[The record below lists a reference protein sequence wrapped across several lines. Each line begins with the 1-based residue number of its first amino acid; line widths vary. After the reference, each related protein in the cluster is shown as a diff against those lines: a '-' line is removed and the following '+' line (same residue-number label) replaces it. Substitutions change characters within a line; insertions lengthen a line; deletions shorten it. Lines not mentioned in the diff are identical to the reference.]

1 MSELNIMVVDD
12 DADTLEFMAEC
23 LTSYGYH
30 VIPWPSSS
38 EAIEQIQQHQPD
50 LVVLDHR
57 LDLPPNGWEIFLA
70 LRALPMTAHIPVIL
84 YSAEHMVLQ
93 SFCDRVRSMAGDVLD
108 KPFKMEALVA
118 KIEALTNTVPQ

>member
-23 LTSYGYH
+23 LTAYGYQ
-30 VIPWPSSS
+30 VMPWRTSSG
-38 EAIEQIQQHQPD
+38 AIEQIQQQQPD

-57 LDLPPNGWEIFLA
+57 LDLPPNGWEIFSA
-70 LRALPMTAHIPVIL
+70 LRAEPTTAHIPVIL

-93 SFCDRVRSMAGDVLD
+93 SYCERVRSMGGDVLD

>member
-12 DADTLEFMAEC
+12 DADTLEFMTEC
-23 LTSYGYH
+23 LTAYGYQ
-30 VIPWPSSS
+30 VLPWRSSS
-38 EAIEQIQQHQPD
+38 GAIEQIQQRQPD

-57 LDLPPNGWEIFLA
+57 LDLPPNGWEIFTT
-70 LRALPMTAHIPVIL
+70 LRALPTTAHCPVIL
-84 YSAEHMVLQ
+84 YSAEPIVLQ
-93 SFCDRVRSMAGDVLD
+93 SFCDRIRSMGGDVLD